1 MANETRP
8 GSDGRSAGSDGRSEG
23 YPHRAIPTGFIFGFI
38 IIAVGVVLLLDNLG
52 VVRAHDFFRLWP
64 LAFVAV
70 GVSKLAESRGS
81 GGRLWGAVLTIAG
94 VALLLRNLGYVEIQ
108 FSVIWPLMLI
118 GFGLSLL
125 WGALEREKYRGKSRP
140 ESAVNSLNEWAIFGG
155 GKRRVNTD
163 DFQGGEVLA
172 IFGGYQIDLRNA
184 RMTFDEVRI
193 DANAMF
199 GGVEIR
205 VPETWSVNTQG
216 VGLFGGYEDKSAQPK
231 PDTPG
236 LKRLVIKGF
245 AIFGGV
251 EVRN

>member
-1 MANETRP
+1 MADETRR
-8 GSDGRSAGSDGRSEG
+8 GSDGRSGGCT
-23 YPHRAIPTGFIFGFI
+23 HRAIPTGLIFGFI
-38 IIAVGVVLLLDNLG
+38 IIAIGVVLLLDNLG
-52 VVRAHDFFRLWP
+52 VVSAHDFLRLWP
-64 LAFVAV
+64 LAFIAV

-81 GGRLWGAVLTIAG
+81 GGRLWGAFLTIAG
-94 VALLLRNLGYVEIQ
+94 VVLLLRNLGYVDIRL
-108 FSVIWPLMLI
+108 SVVWPLLLI

-125 WGALEREKYRGKSRP
+125 WGALEREKYRGKARP
-140 ESAVNSLNEWAIFGG
+140 ESAVNSLNDWAIFGG
-155 GKRRVNTD
+155 GKRRLNTD

-184 RMTFDEVRI
+184 RMALDEVRI

-216 VGLFGGYEDKSAQPK
+216 VGLFGGYEDKSIQPVL
-231 PDTPG
+231 DTPG
-236 LKRLVIKGF
+236 MKRLIIKGF